1 MKNRKGFTLIEL
13 MIVVAIIG
21 ILAAIAIPAFIKYIK
36 QSKTSEA
43 NVNLK
48 AIGDGAS
55 AYFQADHYDS
65 GTGAPVAIRQYPQA
79 ATAVT
84 VPASVPTGIKT
95 TIATADFAGAPW
107 RELRF
112 SISKPVYYR
121 YSYTAAAGATNPF
134 TADANGDLDGDATAS
149 TFRLIGTVDGGEPKL
164 GGVFNPAGED
174 NAIE

>member
-1 MKNRKGFTLIEL
+1 MQARRGFTLIEL

-43 NVNLK
+43 SVNLK
-48 AIGDGAS
+48 SISDGAS
-55 AYFQADHYDS
+55 TYFQTDHYTNL
-65 GTGAPVAIRQYPQA
+65 GTPVTARQYPEA

-84 VPASVPTGIKT
+84 IPASVPTGVKT
-95 TIATADFAGAPW
+95 TLAASDFSVAPW

-112 SISKPVYYR
+112 SVSKPVYYQYR
-121 YSYTAAAGATNPF
+121 YTAATGATQPF

-149 TFRLIGTVDGGEPKL
+149 TFRLIGTVDNGEPKL
-164 GGVFNPAGED
+164 GGVFNPQGED